1 MRKGIRVGLVGLMAA
16 TVLGTAPAAFASHDS
31 GRSGG
36 SGVEKRGTCSM
47 GSQWKVKA
55 DFENSGLETEFE
67 VDSNVV
73 GQTWKVRLS
82 DNGQVYFKGQR
93 VTQAPSGSFEVRKLT
108 ANQAGSD
115 TIKGEAI
122 NLATGETCSGSV
134 TI

>member
-16 TVLGTAPAAFASHDS
+16 AVLGTAPAAFASH
-31 GRSGG
+31 GG
-36 SGVEKRGTCSM
+36 GGGKVENRGTCSM
-47 GSQWKVKA
+47 GSTWKVKA
-55 DFENSGLETEFE
+55 SVDDSRLETEFE

-73 GQTWKVRLS
+73 GQQWKVRLS

-93 VTQAPSGSFEVRKLT
+93 MTQAPSGSFEVRKFT
-108 ANQAGSD
+108 ADQAGTD

-122 NLATGETCSGSV
+122 NPATGETCSGSV

>member
-16 TVLGTAPAAFASHDS
+16 TVLGTAPAAFASH
-31 GRSGG
+31 GG
-36 SGVEKRGTCSM
+36 GGVQKQGTCSM
-47 GSQWKVKA
+47 GSTWKVKA
-55 DFENSGLETEFE
+55 SVDNSRLETEFE

-93 VTQAPSGSFEVRKLT
+93 LTQAPSGSFEVRKFT
-108 ANQAGSD
+108 ADQAGSD

-122 NLATGETCSGSV
+122 NPATGETCSGSV